1 VFIAPDLVDKV
12 SGITPGPGFPRRE
25 IMQEKTKRRIWPAL
39 FMSAA
44 LGAVSVAALETAA
57 VSPAFAATAR
67 TGGYADLVE
76 RVAPAVVYVEVTKTP
91 DSRDAGAAGEMPQSF
106 ADEFARRFGIPMPD
120 MPGVPDGQKREQ
132 SGVGAG
138 FIISPEGDIVT
149 NAHVVEGADKV
160 TVTLADGTSL
170 EARIVGTD
178 PTTDL
183 ALIRVTSEVALP
195 HVGWG
200 DSASLRV
207 GEEVIAIGNPFG
219 IGSTVT
225 SGIVSALGRDIN
237 SGLLDDFIQTDAAIN
252 RGNSGGPLFD
262 AEGHVVGI
270 NTAIIS
276 PTGGSVGLGFAVPS
290 QTAKEVIADLADD
303 GQVARGW
310 LGVSIQPVTEDIA
323 AAIGLERPG
332 GVLISDVA
340 EDTPAAKA
348 GLRRGDVVTQ
358 VADTAVDGPRNL
370 VRLVSL
376 ARPGTEL
383 RLSILRAGQPVD
395 LAVVLG
401 NRADLPS

>member
-1 VFIAPDLVDKV
+1 
-12 SGITPGPGFPRRE
+12 
-25 IMQEKTKRRIWPAL
+25 
-39 FMSAA
+39 
-44 LGAVSVAALETAA
+44 
-57 VSPAFAATAR
+57 
-67 TGGYADLVE
+67 
-76 RVAPAVVYVEVTKTP
+76 
-91 DSRDAGAAGEMPQSF
+91 
-106 ADEFARRFGIPMPD
+106 
-120 MPGVPDGQKREQ
+120 VPDGQKREQ